1 MPKTAN
7 LNKKSLA
14 VKAIIRFLSALFI
27 IGSILFIPA
36 GTFKYWNGW
45 LFIASIFIP
54 MIVVLTY
61 LLIKDPELLEKRFKT
76 KEKEKEQKF
85 IQKVGIVPTLIGFV
99 LPGFDYRFN
108 WSNVPTWLVIIA
120 TILVVSG
127 YILFIIVMRQ
137 NSYASRV
144 IEIQQNQKVIDY
156 GLYSKVRHPMY
167 IAAIIIMLSS
177 PLGLGSYYALI
188 PMALYPLIIIFRI
201 KIEEEVLKKGL
212 AGYEEYL
219 KKVKY
224 RLIPLI
230 W

>member
-1 MPKTAN
+1 MSKTTN
-7 LNKKSLA
+7 LDKKSLA
-14 VKAIIRFLSALFI
+14 VKAIIRFLSGLLI
-27 IGSILFIPA
+27 IGCFLFIPA
-36 GTFKYWNGW
+36 GTFNYWNGW
-45 LFIASIFIP
+45 LFIGSIFIP
-54 MIVVLTY
+54 MIFVLIY

-76 KEKEKEQKF
+76 KEKEKEQRF
-85 IQKVGIVPTLIGFV
+85 IQKIGIAPTIIGFL

-108 WSNVPTWLVIIA
+108 WSNVPMWLVVIA

-127 YILFIIVMRQ
+127 YILFIIVMKQ

-167 IAAIIIMLSS
+167 LAAIIIMLSS
-177 PLGLGSYYALI
+177 PLVLGSYYALI
-188 PMALYPLIIIFRI
+188 SMALYPLIIIFRI
-201 KIEEEVLKKGL
+201 KNEEEVLKKGL
-212 AGYEEYL
+212 AGYDEYL